1 MGVDDPPVDSTDE
14 RRIRLYEILYRQ
26 VENERRWRLV
36 RLAGGFGVIGLILGY
51 AFVFGAL
58 RFISVT
64 PILYGV
70 VVMAG
75 LRSTIEILYLHRHL
89 VRIENELQSEEPLFH
104 WVSQYSTFGDG
115 QALTVADV
123 DLNIIPN
130 TALYMLAG
138 AVYVVLAVLGVAT
151 WSPLGGDSVTGFAV
165 TQELLGLSY
174 TLFTAVFLAI
184 AVVGYLHFRRLK
196 EDVVTS

>member
-104 WVSQYSTFGDG
+104 WVTRYSTFGDG
-115 QALTVADV
+115 QALTIADV

-165 TQELLGLSY
+165 TQELLVLSY
-174 TLFTAVFLAI
+174 ALFTAVFLAI

-196 EDVVTS
+196 EDVVTG